1 MRQLRIVFIYHH
13 QDSPLRAFASLLL
26 LSFPPCLA
34 QLESLRKWNLYLTAL
49 HFGAAIIQFAISSGT
64 SPTFSSFPNSNR
76 GKPTWAPALKFLY
89 NNQVGLLSGIFLAL
103 AGIDHLFVG
112 TVGRSMYE
120 EYLAKKQN
128 PFRWLEYSISA
139 SFMHIQVR

>member
-1 MRQLRIVFIYHH
+1 
-13 QDSPLRAFASLLL
+13 
-26 LSFPPCLA
+26 
-34 QLESLRKWNLYLTAL
+34 
-49 HFGAAIIQFAISSGT
+49 
-64 SPTFSSFPNSNR
+64 
-76 GKPTWAPALKFLY
+76 
-89 NNQVGLLSGIFLAL
+89 VGLLSGIFLAL

-139 SFMHIQVR
+139 SFMHIQVRYPPRQRFFLRKTLFENRSPFIFYCPTSGS